1 MKKLIWTTS
10 FFIISTVQAHA
21 APERLGQFGDWL
33 AYVDKEGNQKVCYM
47 ASTPKKDEGK
57 YKIRGEIYAVVA
69 HRPAEKSFDV
79 FNLAA
84 GYTYQKKA
92 KVVVKIDNQIFSN
105 FYTDKDAAW
114 TLSEKD
120 DKALIKAMKK
130 GNKMVVEGTS
140 SRGTKTK
147 DTYSL
152 KGFSK
157 AYQTISQKCGRK

>member
-1 MKKLIWTTS
+1 MKKLTASIF
-10 FFIISTVQAHA
+10 FFIISTAQAA
-21 APERLGQFGDWL
+21 SAPNKLGQFGDWL
-33 AYVDKEGNQKVCYM
+33 AYMDKNGTQTVCYM

-57 YKIRGEIYAVVA
+57 YKIRGDIYAVVA

-79 FNLAA
+79 FNLVA
-84 GYTYQKKA
+84 GYTYQKGA
-92 KVVVKIDNQIFSN
+92 KVKITIEKQTFTN

-120 DKALIKAMKK
+120 DKALIAAMKK
-130 GNKMVVEGTS
+130 GNSMVVEGTS

-157 AYQTISQKCGRK
+157 AYQVISKQCGKK